1 VTTKTN
7 LSVLQ
12 EAELTLDEPELE
24 AMLIEDE
31 VASADSTSAE

>member
-24 AMLIEDE
+24 AMMIEDE

>member
-31 VASADSTSAE
+31 VASADSTSGE